1 MEMNSFTISF
11 LMIIQTIHIFE
22 KHSTVTR
29 RAKEYGI
36 DIQARE
42 TPGRS
47 DKDIPKRSR
56 FRSAGNR
63 MGEDSLNF
71 SLKFA
76 LIEGRLLNLPRV
88 RRMDQKR
95 ARVF

>member
-36 DIQARE
+36 DIQARGK
-42 TPGRS
+42 TRGDRTKTYQNAHVS
-47 DKDIPKRSR
+47 
-56 FRSAGNR
+56 
-63 MGEDSLNF
+63 
-71 SLKFA
+71 
-76 LIEGRLLNLPRV
+76 GRLEIEWGKIP
-88 RRMDQKR
+88 
-95 ARVF
+95 